1 MGIARVPKGEPAAS
15 SGVIGPMPYPIR
27 VFGHRN
33 PDADAIC
40 AAIAYADLKN
50 RTEAGDF
57 LAARCG
63 NSNVR
68 IDAVLDHFGVP
79 LPTFVGDVTPR
90 LHEVMARDLVTIGA
104 DATCAEALE
113 LIERH
118 DIQVLPVVADAGS
131 LEGVISIFHLGHYF
145 VPRQGRA
152 RDMRWVDTS
161 LRCIVRALRAEILH
175 LEDGDRVEPLFV
187 RVGAMDLASFGR
199 FAQAEPDNLRRSA
212 VVVGDR
218 RDIQELSIDLG
229 VRLLVI
235 SAGLAV
241 APDVVEEAR
250 RKGVSIIVSPNDSAT
265 TAWTIRAAAR
275 VGEVMSTEYV
285 GFRPE
290 ETVRDVRR
298 KTSTLDPA
306 VFMVTTDG
314 GRLQG
319 LFTRRD
325 ILRPSATRIILVD
338 HNELSQAV
346 PGADQVQ
353 IVEVVDHHR
362 LGDLRTQDPILF
374 INRPVGSTCTIVADL
389 YRQAGIT
396 PNREIAG
403 VLMGGL
409 ISDTLNLRSPT
420 TTTTDSDILAWLVE
434 LTGVTGEELADVIF
448 SSGSVVASRPPED
461 VIRLD
466 RKIYDEKSFRF
477 AISQVE
483 EVAFAEFWTH
493 CHTLSE
499 ALESSR
505 TQDGLDFA
513 ALLVTDV
520 KSQDSLL
527 LVSGSPAVVDAITYT
542 PIYPGEIY
550 SLPGVVSRKKQ
561 LLPFLTGILKRV
573 VA

>member
-1 MGIARVPKGEPAAS
+1 
-15 SGVIGPMPYPIR
+15 MPHPIR

-40 AAIAYADLKN
+40 AAIAYADFKN
-50 RTEAGDF
+50 RIEPGEF

-90 LHEVMARDLVTIGA
+90 LHEVMARDLVTIRA

-118 DIQVLPVVADAGS
+118 DIQVLPVVDGEGRM
-131 LEGVISIFHLGHYF
+131 EGVVSIFHLGHYF
-145 VPRQGRA
+145 LPRQGRA

-161 LRCIVRALRAEILH
+161 LRSIVRALRAETLH
-175 LEDGDRVEPLFV
+175 IEHGDRVEPLFV
-187 RVGAMDLASFGR
+187 RVGAMDLGSFSR
-199 FAQAEPDNLRRSA
+199 FAQAEPENLRRSA

-218 RDIQELSIDLG
+218 RDIQELSIELG

-235 SAGLAV
+235 SAGLSV
-241 APDVVEEAR
+241 APDVMEAAQ
-250 RKGVSIIVSPNDSAT
+250 RKGVSIIVSPHDSAT
-265 TAWTIRAAAR
+265 TAWTIRAATR

-285 GFRPE
+285 GFRPD
-290 ETVRDVRR
+290 ETVTDVRR

-319 LFTRRD
+319 VFTRRD
-325 ILRPSATRIILVD
+325 ILRPSGTRIILVD

-389 YRQAGIT
+389 YRQAGMA
-396 PNREIAG
+396 PNREVAG

-420 TTTTDSDILAWLVE
+420 TTRTDSEILAWLVE
-434 LTGVTGEELADVIF
+434 LTRVTGDELADIIF
-448 SSGSVVASRPPED
+448 SSGSVVASRTPED

-466 RKIYDEKSFRF
+466 RKIYDEEDFRF

-483 EVAFAEFWTH
+483 EVAFAEFWSR
-493 CHTLSE
+493 CDTLAE

-505 TQDGLDFA
+505 TEDGLDFA
-513 ALLVTDV
+513 TLLVTDV

-527 LVSGSPAVVDAITYT
+527 LVSGSPAVVEAITYT
-542 PIYPGEIY
+542 AIYPGEIY